1 MKNKL
6 LAAILLLFMM
16 TAMLA
21 GCGKDN
27 TDENAEDAESTE
39 IAATDEIVEPEV
51 HVEIKGK
58 FLVLDANGGMMTFG
72 TEATYEADIYMYFL
86 QDEMSMQE
94 NMESDGNDPV
104 VDIAKD
110 GATFAGWTIYK
121 GDFTEWLDE
130 KPEEIANGSQY
141 FSAGGYMHILL
152 DNCEVYG
159 ESVSTGELKEIL
171 CEGKTYYAVANWE

>member
-6 LAAILLLFMM
+6 LAAMLMM
-16 TAMLA
+16 VMTTVMLA
-21 GCGKDN
+21 GCGKEN
-27 TDENAEDAESTE
+27 TDENTEVTESTE
-39 IAATDEIVEPEV
+39 VTATDEIAEPEI

-58 FLVLDANGGMMTFG
+58 FLILDANGGMMTFG
-72 TEATYEADIYMYFL
+72 TGAPYEADIYMYFL
-86 QDEMSMQE
+86 QDEKSMQE

-110 GATFAGWTIYK
+110 GAEFAGWTIYE
-121 GDFTEWLDE
+121 GDFTEWLE
-130 KPEEIANGSQY
+130 EEPEEIADGSQY

-152 DNCEVYG
+152 DNCEVYS
-159 ESVSTGELKEIL
+159 ESVSIDELREIR